1 MSRTR
6 HEAVQEVGCAQY
18 TVWSCTGGRVCPVHC
33 VELYRRKGVP
43 RTLHAAIQEVGCVPY
58 TAWSCTGGSV
68 CPVHCME
75 LYRR

>member
-1 MSRTR
+1 MPSTLYG
-6 HEAVQEVGCAQY
+6 AVSEVGCVPH

-43 RTLHAAIQEVGCVPY
+43 RTLYGAIPEVGCAPY
-58 TAWSCTGGSV
+58 TVLSCTGERV
-68 CPVHCME
+68 CPVHYME